1 MQCRFEGK
9 YEVQRTGN
17 VKKAWASSIA
27 FKLRRDHIDG
37 DHAGLQV
44 ILTSSGGR
52 NGAWLLLEERH
63 LLLASNLQTIAAS
76 PTQIWEFEILQ
87 IPD

>member
-1 MQCRFEGK
+1 MK
-9 YEVQRTGN
+9 YKVPDTLRKRGQAALHLN
-17 VKKAWASSIA
+17 CVKITQT
-27 FKLRRDHIDG
+27 G

-63 LLLASNLQTIAAS
+63 LPLASNLQTIAAS
-76 PTQIWEFEILQ
+76 PTQIWEFKMLQ
-87 IPD
+87 SRIG